1 MEERLARYR
10 ADKAKQTTVKPSAQ
24 TAKSRS
30 NFFSDFY
37 SGFCRRFAG
46 IFTISQPDESSQT
59 SEANAATNK
68 EYTTQDYILLVL
80 KFALWFILFGLF
92 VELEFGAVYFIV
104 SMSLLIYHSM
114 KSGSRK
120 RNEISAYS
128 VFNPNCER
136 IDGTFT
142 TEQFEKELRYGA
154 GSVH

>member
-10 ADKAKQTTVKPSAQ
+10 ADKAKQAISEPLPQ
-24 TAKSRS
+24 TPKNRS
-30 NFFSDFY
+30 NIFIDFY

-46 IFTISQPDESSQT
+46 LFTISQPDESSQCRD
-59 SEANAATNK
+59 SDAEASK
-68 EYTTQDYILLVL
+68 EYTTQDYVVLVL
-80 KFALWFILFGLF
+80 KFALWFILLGLF

-104 SMSLLIYHSM
+104 SLSFLIYRSM